1 MGETQQRRVGSS
13 LRMGGGRTRRV
24 DTAVVSSAPG
34 GQPTTVHGKID
45 ALLAKVPPFRP
56 HPLLPGPHWQTVAG
70 MYLPFRAAPYRAHC
84 HFVEL
89 DDGDQIAVHED
100 LPDEGPASRIVL
112 LIHGLGGCY
121 ASPYV
126 QRVAARL
133 SAVGI
138 GVARMDQR
146 GCGAGRRVAR
156 HTCHAGRSDDVEAVV
171 RFLSARHPQARLML
185 CGFSLGGNL
194 VLRWLGTASR
204 DALQSVDFA
213 MAVAPPI
220 QLADCVASLGRGINR
235 VYDHF
240 FTRRLWHDYQV
251 RTREGRHVL
260 AGSGGRTSGGPSQ
273 SPNAGPES
281 EMRTPKNLYELD
293 QILTAPLGGFASAQT
308 YYEFASSLPYLA
320 KVSVDTLIIAAEDDP
335 MIPAQMFARAALS
348 PQVRL
353 YMTRSGGH
361 MGYVASRCEPDRTGH
376 GQTGGRRWLDRRI
389 VDCALSLDSD

>member
-1 MGETQQRRVGSS
+1 MGETQQGRVGTGHRAGGGGPRRVGPPKI
-13 LRMGGGRTRRV
+13 
-24 DTAVVSSAPG
+24 SASQFS
-34 GQPTTVHGKID
+34 QPTAEKGQLD
-45 ALLAKVPPFRP
+45 SLLAEIPAFRP

-70 MYLPFRAAPYRAHC
+70 MYLPFRAPPYQAHC

-100 LPDEGPASRIVL
+100 LPDNGLASRIVL

-126 QRVAARL
+126 RRVAARL

-156 HTCHAGRSDDVEAVV
+156 HMCHAGRSDDVGAVI
-171 RFLSARHPQARLML
+171 RFLAARHPQARLML

-204 DALQSVDFA
+204 DALQPVDFA
-213 MAVAPPI
+213 LAVAPPI
-220 QLADCVASLGRGINR
+220 HLADCVASLQRGVNHL
-235 VYDHF
+235 YDRF
-240 FTRRLWHDYQV
+240 FTRRLWRDYQV
-251 RTREGRHVL
+251 RTRVGKYVL
-260 AGSGGRTSGGPSQ
+260 ARPDDRTSCGPGQ
-273 SPNAGPES
+273 LPDPGLEVALR
-281 EMRTPKNLYELD
+281 MPKNLYELD
-293 QILTAPLGGFASAQT
+293 QVLTAPLGGFASAEA

-335 MIPAQMFARAALS
+335 MIPAQIFARAALS
-348 PQVRL
+348 PSVRL
-353 YMTRSGGH
+353 LMTRYGGH
-361 MGYVASRCEPDRTGH
+361 VGYVASCSEPDRS
-376 GQTGGRRWLDRRI
+376 GQGQAGDRRWLDWRI
-389 VDCALSLDSD
+389 VECALHLDHA